1 MIIGRFLNLFI
12 AFCTRFSLSYWIIV
26 VKISLGIIF
35 RFETIFAKKLIKSFR
50 NVIIIGNDFFG
61 RYLFIIFLCTS
72 FFSIEVIFERAVT
85 LSVKKDLIVLQNVLL
100 SVKSVV
106 LILSKSF
113 GLAFLIRL
121 KQQLHCL
128 LYAFLSICILMFKK
142 LSLRRDC
149 LMISLVIVLLMKRPW
164 FASFFQKAHVSE
176 SHTLTFK
183 KYILFTSMTALQ
195 KC

>member
-1 MIIGRFLNLFI
+1 M
-12 AFCTRFSLSYWIIV
+12 
-26 VKISLGIIF
+26 
-35 RFETIFAKKLIKSFR
+35 
-50 NVIIIGNDFFG
+50 
-61 RYLFIIFLCTS
+61 
-72 FFSIEVIFERAVT
+72 IFERAVT

-121 KQQLHCL
+121 KQQLRCL

-176 SHTLTFK
+176 SRTLTFK